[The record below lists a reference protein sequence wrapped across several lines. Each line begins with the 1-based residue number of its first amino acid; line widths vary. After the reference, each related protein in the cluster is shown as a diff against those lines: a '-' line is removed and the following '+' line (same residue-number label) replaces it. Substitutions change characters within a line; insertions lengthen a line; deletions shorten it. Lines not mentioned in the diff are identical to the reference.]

1 MENFLNSA
9 KEKFKV
15 IYHNKKAFFGF
26 IILVLFVLMATI
38 GPFLVKLDMS
48 TDYLN
53 RFQMPSLT
61 HLLGTDYAGRDTFA
75 QIVHGSTDVLMIA
88 FSAAVIG
95 TFLAILFGFIASL
108 TGGRTDRFIMQIT
121 DIFLTLPRFPI
132 MAIFAG
138 LFSIKDPIS
147 FGLVL
152 GIFEWASLARA
163 LRNQIMTLKNKEF
176 VEVNFIMNMPMSH
189 IMFNELFPNMIP
201 FIAVNF
207 INIAK
212 GAITASV
219 GIMLLG
225 IVPLSA
231 TNWGMMLNLA
241 TTQTGA
247 IYVPN
252 AYPYLL
258 APIFFIVLF
267 QFSLI
272 CFASGVEELF
282 DPRLR

>member
-1 MENFLNSA
+1 
-9 KEKFKV
+9 
-15 IYHNKKAFFGF
+15 
-26 IILVLFVLMATI
+26 
-38 GPFLVKLDMS
+38 MS

-53 RFQMPSLT
+53 RFQSPSLS
-61 HLLGTDYAGRDTFA
+61 HLFGTDYAGRDTFA
-75 QIVHGSTDVLMIA
+75 QIVHGSTDVMLIA

-95 TFLAILFGFIASL
+95 TFVAILFGFIAGL
-108 TGGRTDRFIMQIT
+108 TGGRTDRIIMQVT

-147 FGLVL
+147 FGFIL

-176 VEVNFIMNMPMSH
+176 VEVNFIMNMPMKH
-189 IMFNELFPNMIP
+189 IMFNELFPNMVP

-247 IYVPN
+247 IYIPH
-252 AYPYLL
+252 AFPYLL

>member
-1 MENFLNSA
+1 MNNA
-9 KEKFKV
+9 IKYKFKV
-15 IYHNKKAFFGF
+15 IYHNKKAFLGF
-26 IILVLFVLMATI
+26 VFLVLFFLMATI
-38 GPFLVKLDMS
+38 GPLLINLDMS

-53 RFQMPSLT
+53 RFQLPSL
-61 HLLGTDYAGRDTFA
+61 HHILGTDYAGRDTFG
-75 QIVHGSTDVLMIA
+75 QIVYGSTDVLLIA
-88 FSAAVIG
+88 FSAALLG
-95 TFLAILFGFIASL
+95 TVMAILLGFMAGLSA
-108 TGGRTDRFIMQIT
+108 GRPGTFIMQIT
-121 DIFLTLPRFPI
+121 DIFLTLPRFPL

-138 LFSIKDPIS
+138 LFSIKDPIF
-147 FGLVL
+147 FGFLL
-152 GIFEWASLARA
+152 GIFEWPSLARA
-163 LRNQIMTLKNKEF
+163 LRNQIMTLKSKEF
-176 VEVNFIMNMPMSH
+176 IEVCFVMNMPLRH
-189 IMFNELFPNMIP
+189 IMFKELFPNMIP
-201 FIAVNF
+201 FIGINF
-207 INIAK
+207 INMAK

-247 IYVPN
+247 IYIPS

-258 APIFFIVLF
+258 SPIFFIVLF

-272 CFASGVEELF
+272 SFATGIEELF

>member
-1 MENFLNSA
+1 MENILRPLQD
-9 KEKFKV
+9 KFNI

-26 IILVLFVLMATI
+26 IVLSIYILTAIF
-38 GPFLVKLDMS
+38 GPLIVHLDMT

-53 RFQMPSLT
+53 RFQVPSFL
-61 HLLGTDYAGRDTFA
+61 HWLGTDYAGRDTFA
-75 QIVHGSTDVLMIA
+75 QIVHGSTDVMLIS
-88 FSAAVIG
+88 FSAAIIG
-95 TFLAILFGFIASL
+95 TFLAILMGFLAGL
-108 TGGRTDRFIMQIT
+108 NGGKIDTFIMQIT

-147 FGLVL
+147 FGLLL
-152 GIFEWASLARA
+152 GIFEWPSLARA
-163 LRNQIMTLKNKEF
+163 LRNQILSLKNKEF
-176 VEVNFIMNMPMSH
+176 IEVCFIMNMPLRH

-207 INIAK
+207 INMAK

-225 IVPLSA
+225 IVPLSS

-247 IYVPN
+247 IYIPN
-252 AYPYLL
+252 AYAYLL
-258 APIFFIVLF
+258 SPIFFIVLF

-272 CFASGVEELF
+272 SFASGVEELF

>member
-1 MENFLNSA
+1 MLKNRFL
-9 KEKFKV
+9 V
-15 IYHNKKAFFGF
+15 IYNNKNSLFGF
-26 IILVLFVLMATI
+26 IMLVIFFLMATI
-38 GPFLVKLDMS
+38 GPFIVKLDLT

-53 RFQMPSLT
+53 RFQSPSFN
-61 HLLGTDYAGRDTFA
+61 HILGTDYAGRDTFA
-75 QIVHGSTDVLMIA
+75 QIVHGSSDVLIIA
-88 FSAAVIG
+88 FSAGIIG
-95 TFLAILFGFIASL
+95 TFLAIIFGFISGL
-108 TGGRTDRFIMQIT
+108 VGGRTDRFIMQIT

-147 FGLVL
+147 FGFIL
-152 GIFEWASLARA
+152 GIFEWAGLARA

-176 VEVNFIMNMPMSH
+176 VEVNFIMNMPLKH
-189 IMFNELFPNMIP
+189 IMFNELLPNMIP
-201 FIAVNF
+201 FIAINF

-225 IVPLSA
+225 IVPLSS

-247 IYVPN
+247 IYIPS
-252 AYPYLL
+252 AYPYLI

>member
-1 MENFLNSA
+1 MQNFLNTL
-9 KEKFKV
+9 KDKFKV

-26 IILVLFVLMATI
+26 IILVMFLMMATI
-38 GPFLVKLDMS
+38 GPFIINLDMS

-53 RFQMPSLT
+53 RFQLPSFQ
-61 HLLGTDYAGRDTFA
+61 HILGTDYAGRDTFG
-75 QIVHGSTDVLMIA
+75 QIVYGSTDVLLIA
-88 FSAAVIG
+88 FSAALLG
-95 TFLAILFGFIASL
+95 TFIAIFLGFLAGLS
-108 TGGRTDRFIMQIT
+108 GRKTDTFIMQIT
-121 DIFLTLPRFPI
+121 DIFLTLPRFPL

-147 FGLVL
+147 FGFIL
-152 GIFEWASLARA
+152 GIFEWPSLARA

-176 VEVNFIMNMPMSH
+176 IEVCFIMNMPVRH
-189 IMFNELFPNMIP
+189 IMFKELFPNMIP
-201 FIAVNF
+201 FIGINF

-225 IVPLSA
+225 IVPLSS
-231 TNWGMMLNLA
+231 TNWGMMLNLG

-247 IYVPN
+247 IYIPS

-272 CFASGVEELF
+272 SFASGVEELF

>member
-1 MENFLNSA
+1 MKNSLN
-9 KEKFKV
+9 EKFKI
-15 IYHNKKAFFGF
+15 IYHNKRAFFGF
-26 IILVLFVLMATI
+26 IILCLYIIMAI
-38 GPFLVKLDMS
+38 CGAIFKQPNLES
-48 TDYLN
+48 DYLS
-53 RFQMPSLT
+53 RFQLPSFE
-61 HLLGTDYAGRDTFA
+61 HLLGTDYAGRDTFT
-75 QIVHGSTDVLMIA
+75 QIVYGSTDVLMIA

-95 TFLAILFGFIASL
+95 TLTAITLGFVSGL
-108 TGGRTDRFIMQIT
+108 VGGRIDLFIMQVT

-147 FGLVL
+147 FGLIL
-152 GIFEWASLARA
+152 GVFEWPSLTRA

-176 VEVNFIMNMPMSH
+176 VEVCKIMNMPLTH

-201 FIAVNF
+201 FIAINF

-225 IVPLSA
+225 IVPLSS

-247 IYVPN
+247 IYIPN
-252 AYPYLL
+252 AYPYLI

-272 CFASGVEELF
+272 SFASGVEELF